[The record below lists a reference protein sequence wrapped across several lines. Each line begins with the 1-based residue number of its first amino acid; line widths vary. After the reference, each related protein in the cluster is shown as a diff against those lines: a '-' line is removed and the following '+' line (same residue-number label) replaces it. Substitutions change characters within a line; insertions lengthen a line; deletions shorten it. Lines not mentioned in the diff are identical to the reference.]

1 MLKQTGPLAGFVCF
15 LVWAWCQTTPPS
27 PAQQDLARRAEQ
39 YFDQGDYGKVAD
51 LSENLLQTLDPVAQ
65 RPLWYD
71 AVWRYTISA
80 VQLGQAG
87 RAGRFLLPALQQ
99 HPVDDSV
106 TAKVHGLLGYAYLNS
121 RNFERGAWHF
131 EQNLDGLLRHRC
143 RSGVGFA
150 YMNLG
155 YSLKEQGDYRAAKQY
170 YLRALPVLRQ
180 EGDRGNLAEALTNLG
195 DIHRYIG
202 AFGDA
207 RQYYQDAYQLHQ
219 KPADL
224 SALLGWVEADQG
236 HYAEALAHFQRACPN
251 GACADLARIM
261 GRCSEALGDTSAANR
276 QYAFAFKA
284 AENGR
289 DSAIVFYYLGQSLL
303 HRKRP
308 AEAAKTFQRGLCRL
322 FPLLSSS
329 LKENPYQDF
338 GSDFWPINLLH
349 GKAKAL
355 RQWYA
360 QSGDREHLHRAAG
373 AAQAAIQALEALRT
387 GMRNEVSGQDALD
400 YAYGTYETAILTALD
415 RRQSN
420 DRDNSLL
427 GEAYQTAEYA
437 KSKVLKSNLLEK
449 DLRKTLVLPD
459 SLVWRE
465 QAAQAA
471 AAYWEE
477 QGQHDSLLAAV
488 RHLERVQK
496 QLDRAVPLL
505 GKWRKQSRPQSLDAL
520 RKALPSD
527 ALLLQY
533 FWGDSAV
540 VIFAIHT
547 EGLKVH
553 TLPRTA
559 DLERDLAQLRAA
571 LTQWQLAHDAYARIA
586 RPVFDRLCAPLLDAY
601 PDTKH
606 LIVVPDGPLWAI
618 PFEALVDGQGH
629 FLVERC
635 ALSYHWSGALWLDA
649 HRQEPPPNLV
659 YGGFAPR
666 YDAPANPAGTQGAS
680 LADLPEARAAVVEA
694 AQAWGGTAWEGD
706 SIGEGLFRREAGR
719 YGVLHLAMHGLLE
732 ERDQTRTGLAFP
744 GPGGGMDVLNILE
757 ISQLDLKAQLAV
769 LSACNTGSGPVFR
782 GEGAMSLSRAFALAG
797 CPALTANLWEV
808 PSRETNVLIAQFL
821 QKIHDGKAKDEAL
834 SQAKRDFLAQA
845 EPERRHP
852 YFWAGPVLLGNEQP
866 LRQKFGIWWVVLV
879 GALVGL
885 GLGWAVKRF

>member
-39 YFDQGDYGKVAD
+39 YFDHGDYGKVAD

-143 RSGVGFA
+143 RSGVGYA
-150 YMNLG
+150 YMSLG
-155 YSLKEQGDYRAAKQY
+155 YCLKEQGDYRAAKQY

-180 EGDRGNLAEALTNLG
+180 EGDRDNLSEALTNLG

-207 RQYYQDAYQLHQ
+207 RRYYQEAYQIHQ
-219 KPADL
+219 NPADL

-373 AAQAAIQALEALRT
+373 AAQAART
-387 GMRNEVSGQDALD
+387 ASCRVSTGGIA
-400 YAYGTYETAILTALD
+400 ASSGT
-415 RRQSN
+415 
-420 DRDNSLL
+420 
-427 GEAYQTAEYA
+427 G
-437 KSKVLKSNLLEK
+437 
-449 DLRKTLVLPD
+449 KTP
-459 SLVWRE
+459 
-465 QAAQAA
+465 AP
-471 AAYWEE
+471 
-477 QGQHDSLLAAV
+477 AV
-488 RHLERVQK
+488 RE
-496 QLDRAVPLL
+496 
-505 GKWRKQSRPQSLDAL
+505 
-520 RKALPSD
+520 
-527 ALLLQY
+527 
-533 FWGDSAV
+533 
-540 VIFAIHT
+540 
-547 EGLKVH
+547 VH
-553 TLPRTA
+553 QIST
-559 DLERDLAQLRAA
+559 
-571 LTQWQLAHDAYARIA
+571 
-586 RPVFDRLCAPLLDAY
+586 
-601 PDTKH
+601 
-606 LIVVPDGPLWAI
+606 
-618 PFEALVDGQGH
+618 
-629 FLVERC
+629 
-635 ALSYHWSGALWLDA
+635 GA
-649 HRQEPPPNLV
+649 
-659 YGGFAPR
+659 
-666 YDAPANPAGTQGAS
+666 T
-680 LADLPEARAAVVEA
+680 
-694 AQAWGGTAWEGD
+694 
-706 SIGEGLFRREAGR
+706 SIGS
-719 YGVLHLAMHGLLE
+719 V
-732 ERDQTRTGLAFP
+732 
-744 GPGGGMDVLNILE
+744 
-757 ISQLDLKAQLAV
+757 
-769 LSACNTGSGPVFR
+769 TGS
-782 GEGAMSLSRAFALAG
+782 
-797 CPALTANLWEV
+797 
-808 PSRETNVLIAQFL
+808 
-821 QKIHDGKAKDEAL
+821 
-834 SQAKRDFLAQA
+834 SQ
-845 EPERRHP
+845 
-852 YFWAGPVLLGNEQP
+852 
-866 LRQKFGIWWVVLV
+866 
-879 GALVGL
+879 
-885 GLGWAVKRF
+885 